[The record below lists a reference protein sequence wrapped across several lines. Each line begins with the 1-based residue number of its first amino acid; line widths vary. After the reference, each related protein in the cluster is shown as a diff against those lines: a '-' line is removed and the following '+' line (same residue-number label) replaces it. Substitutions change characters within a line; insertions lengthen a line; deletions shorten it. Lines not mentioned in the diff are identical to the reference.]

1 MLETRSTTT
10 MLSRR
15 RFAIR
20 AVLVLVLVSC
30 VRPDENAKIDN
41 HDVVAFTISKE
52 QEGQQK
58 VSATLSTGEHVTCE
72 FDYKTST
79 KEKQIET
86 KPVEKEAEPP
96 QPKVTAASVME
107 SLNGR
112 CTSTDRGFW
121 TYEVCI
127 GKSITQKH
135 QQERYVMGRTVV
147 PSSDPSSKFQK
158 YVGGEVCSAVTG
170 EPKRET
176 TVSMSK
182 RTRMIK
188 IFTNN
193 LRSAPKRSRT
203 LAVIFSG

>member
-1 MLETRSTTT
+1 
-10 MLSRR
+10 
-15 RFAIR
+15 
-20 AVLVLVLVSC
+20 
-30 VRPDENAKIDN
+30 
-41 HDVVAFTISKE
+41 
-52 QEGQQK
+52 
-58 VSATLSTGEHVTCE
+58 
-72 FDYKTST
+72 
-79 KEKQIET
+79 
-86 KPVEKEAEPP
+86 
-96 QPKVTAASVME
+96 ME

-158 YVGGEVCSAVTG
+158 YVDGEVCGAVTG

-182 RTRMIK
+182 RTRTMK

-193 LRSAPKRSRT
+193 NLVAICAQKITYACGDIFDKGRKRDVDVRLQRRCHRQVVLRGQGVQQSARPQ
-203 LAVIFSG
+203 